1 MPVIPENIINL
12 QTDTIPQTI
21 INIDIDDTGAIFV
34 QLAHA
39 QANIAMDYATTAGNY
54 ANSAQISSNNA
65 LHSAEVAQGHSED
78 ASAAADRSEAARD
91 AAEDLIPGVGR
102 VGDFLQKTVDGAQWA
117 SFPEGI
123 GTWGGIIGDIR
134 NQTDLQEALADK
146 ITYPETGTTGQLLA
160 RTADGEG
167 EWVDA
172 PNSAVWGLIQG
183 DIKNQTD
190 LQNEFEHGVELTK
203 AEYDAL
209 PSSKLTDDVNYW
221 IKDGTNLP
229 QTSVISADGV
239 MYTDSQTVKGALDE
253 QASAI
258 SDLNNG
264 LTYNKGDVI
273 AFNNYSARFAATSN
287 SHNEILFTIPFDKR
301 FSTNNMSLII
311 TDYYFETSA
320 GVIDERHNVS
330 LNVPIDF
337 ILWIGIT
344 ARVPSAK
351 TLTPFVGG
359 IFMFNGTL
367 TVN

>member
-39 QANIAMDYATTAGNY
+39 QANIAMDCATTAGNY

-239 MYTDSQTVKGALDE
+239 QYTNSQTVKGALDE

-258 SDLNNG
+258 SDLNTG
-264 LTYNKGDVI
+264 LTTLLKVQTVSTGTQSIERGYI
-273 AFNNYSARFAATSN
+273 SAT
-287 SHNEILFTIPFDKR
+287 
-301 FSTNNMSLII
+301 
-311 TDYYFETSA
+311 
-320 GVIDERHNVS
+320 
-330 LNVPIDF
+330 LNTPSGYTP
-337 ILWIGIT
+337 IGIVQYEGSGT
-344 ARVPSAK
+344 GSFYIQELRISGSSAQAYVRAISGSASSLSMSFKVLFVK
-351 TLTPFVGG
+351 TGY
-359 IFMFNGTL
+359 IS
-367 TVN
+367 